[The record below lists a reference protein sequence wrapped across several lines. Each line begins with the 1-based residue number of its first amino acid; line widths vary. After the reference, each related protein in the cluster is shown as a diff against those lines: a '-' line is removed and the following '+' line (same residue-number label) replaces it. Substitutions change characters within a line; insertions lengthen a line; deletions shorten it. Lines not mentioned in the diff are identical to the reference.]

1 MRRAGVTLLTL
12 LLVVAGLYILVA
24 KPFVARGRTMTAD
37 FGGAGQ
43 SMTTSSPVKLRG
55 VRVGRVSGIA
65 LAPEGGARLSLTID
79 RGIQVPDTVTASL
92 EPESVFGPKF
102 INLIPGTDEATG
114 PFLADGAHIS
124 KTADGLDLTSLL
136 GSADKLLSAI
146 DPQDIAVIVDAVS
159 QALGPSG
166 EDIRGLIRNTGT
178 LVDVGYRQRGRAR
191 IFLADM
197 ARLART
203 RRVGADLATLTTSSN
218 NLLQT
223 LTAGQS
229 RGLRTAQGI
238 ADISNLLA
246 RGLGTY
252 APDLGEAFRSFER
265 ASTFVETLLP
275 LAGPAIRRTIELLPV
290 YKRLAWAPA
299 PEGRRM
305 VGVKVLLPSNP
316 CQLLLGVCPN
326 NSGGG

>member
-1 MRRAGVTLLTL
+1 MKRAGVTLLTL
-12 LLVVAGLYILVA
+12 LLVVAGLYVLVA
-24 KPFVARGRTMTAD
+24 KPFKARGMTMTAD

-55 VRVGRVSGIA
+55 VTVGRVSGIA
-65 LAPEGGARLSLTID
+65 LAPEGGARLTLSID

-102 INLIPGTDEATG
+102 INLVPGGDEATG
-114 PFLADGAHIS
+114 PFLADGARIARTS
-124 KTADGLDLTSLL
+124 DSLDLTSLL
-136 GSADKLLSAI
+136 GSADELLSSL
-146 DPQDIAVIVDAVS
+146 DPQDVAVIVDAVS

-166 EDIRGLIRNTGT
+166 EDIKGLIKNTGT
-178 LVDVGYRQRGRAR
+178 LVDIGYRQRDRAKV
-191 IFLADM
+191 FLDDM

-203 RRVGADLATLTTSSN
+203 RGVGADLATLTTSSD

-223 LTAGQS
+223 LDSGQG

-238 ADISNLLA
+238 ADISNLIA

-252 APDLGEAFRSFER
+252 APDLGQAFRSFER
-265 ASTFVETLLP
+265 ASTFVDTLLP

-299 PEGRRM
+299 PDGRRM
-305 VGVKVLLPSNP
+305 LGVEVLLPTSV
-316 CQLLLGVCPN
+316 CQLLI
-326 NSGGG
+326 GGGC